1 MGIVSNE
8 KFKYNNY
15 ILGLALWNVNS
26 FLEIKIL
33 CYETFFKYDLIS
45 IYENYILEN
54 QIIND
59 NTFNEI
65 CLSFKNL
72 IIYIIEDK
80 NYFYFKEH
88 NIISLIIEGFKKIN
102 NNNDIIKIAENTIN
116 VLLLLFTINNKDI
129 SNSFITIFENLG
141 GIEYIFDTIR
151 EIILEKHKNNL
162 NNEINKE
169 KDKKENE
176 LLKLIDIIQKKIL
189 GTE

>member
-1 MGIVSNE
+1 M
-8 KFKYNNY
+8 
-15 ILGLALWNVNS
+15 
-26 FLEIKIL
+26 
-33 CYETFFKYDLIS
+33 
-45 IYENYILEN
+45 
-54 QIIND
+54 
-59 NTFNEI
+59 
-65 CLSFKNL
+65 

-80 NYFYFKEH
+80 NYIYFKEH
-88 NIISLIIEGFKKIN
+88 NIISLIIENFKKIN

-116 VLLLLFTINNKDI
+116 VLLLLFSINYKDI

-162 NNEINKE
+162 HNEINKE